1 MIIRNYSDKMRIVVT
16 TQPSTISFDNRIDNK
31 LWILEIAR
39 ARNFFSVIFPASHG
53 NIWSQARNTE
63 TNIKTWHREQNLPV
77 VVLRKANLFKRVVS
91 AL

>member
-1 MIIRNYSDKMRIVVT
+1 MIIRNYSDEMRIVVT

-53 NIWSQARNTE
+53 NICV
-63 TNIKTWHREQNLPV
+63 H
-77 VVLRKANLFKRVVS
+77 LRHGEY
-91 AL
+91 